1 MRSLLV
7 VAGLAGCSS
16 FAPTDA
22 RHRFLSETLEEPE
35 DVMLKT
41 ADLHTNL
48 LREPPMTIKLDNRY
62 KFTGLGE
69 LVSQL
74 IDHHTTMGSVG
85 SSGTMARQKLLNYH
99 NSQYFGEIKIGTPG
113 RRFVVVFDTGSSNL
127 WVPAAECEKGGCA
140 PHEKFDPKYSSTFSP
155 IRSLTGDPAVAFI
168 QYGTGAC
175 VLRMGRDI
183 VEIGGIKVPN
193 QAIGL
198 AVEESTHPF
207 ADLPFDGLVGLGFPD
222 VSGEEGLPSS
232 ALPIVDQMVK
242 EITGPSSVIN
252 PLIKALNVA
261 ENCSNLGTLPTLTFV
276 LKDIYG
282 RLVNFSLEP
291 RDYVVEELDADVPAP
306 RGPLFVLGNSFIR
319 KYYSIFDRDHMMVG
333 FMR

>member
-113 RRFVVVFDTGSSNL
+113 RRFVVVRYQFNGKRI
-127 WVPAAECEKGGCA
+127 P
-140 PHEKFDPKYSSTFSP
+140 
-155 IRSLTGDPAVAFI
+155 
-168 QYGTGAC
+168 
-175 VLRMGRDI
+175 
-183 VEIGGIKVPN
+183 
-193 QAIGL
+193 
-198 AVEESTHPF
+198 
-207 ADLPFDGLVGLGFPD
+207 
-222 VSGEEGLPSS
+222 
-232 ALPIVDQMVK
+232 
-242 EITGPSSVIN
+242 
-252 PLIKALNVA
+252 
-261 ENCSNLGTLPTLTFV
+261 
-276 LKDIYG
+276 
-282 RLVNFSLEP
+282 RL
-291 RDYVVEELDADVPAP
+291 
-306 RGPLFVLGNSFIR
+306 
-319 KYYSIFDRDHMMVG
+319 
-333 FMR
+333 